1 MKIVLN
7 FDELQAIVTEALNAK
22 GIDTANAE
30 FVFDNGA
37 EIEFN
42 ALSKPVKTK
51 KTRAKKQEQE
61 PEVEAE
67 VETDDEFVD
76 TDTDIDTV
84 TDTEEEEEEEIQD
97 DADDS
102 LFD

>member
-22 GIDTANAE
+22 GIDTINAE

-37 EIEFN
+37 EIELN

-61 PEVEAE
+61 PEVE
-67 VETDDEFVD
+67 VETEDEFVD
-76 TDTDIDTV
+76 IDTA
-84 TDTEEEEEEEIQD
+84 TEEEEEIQD
-97 DADDS
+97 DGDDS

>member
-37 EIEFN
+37 EIELN

-61 PEVEAE
+61 PEVE

-76 TDTDIDTV
+76 TDTDIDTA

-97 DADDS
+97 DGDDS